1 MICWPSRRVL
11 GLLLLGSLLTLAAG
25 CTKGCA
31 KEQDSTKQDR
41 TTGSAAERAAAP
53 SLFTP
58 RSRLLIEKLDVR
70 GTPNVTPVPEGEG
83 AEEDSVSVSA
93 DADQTSGGAPLT
105 VAFEAEVTG
114 GPPGLQYR
122 WDFGD
127 KSAPSHQFHAQH
139 TYAIPGEYTATFT
152 ATGPGINES
161 QEVGIEV
168 TEEGFDV
175 EIDADPDIGT
185 VPLTVQFSVGLDE
198 EVPGPVSFQWDF
210 GDGARDVH
218 NPTNHTYGVP
228 GEYTASVV
236 VTNGR
241 GQLARHDVEIQ
252 VDARDEGEQ

>member
-1 MICWPSRRVL
+1 MIYWPSHRVL
-11 GLLLLGSLLTLAAG
+11 GLVLLGALLALAAG
-25 CTKGCA
+25 CTKA
-31 KEQDSTKQDR
+31 QDSTKQDR
-41 TTGSAAERAAAP
+41 TSGSAAEGAAAPP

-58 RSRLLIEKLDVR
+58 RSRLLIEKLDAR
-70 GTPNVTPVPEGEG
+70 GTPNATPVPETEGEG
-83 AEEDSVSVSA
+83 AEEASVSVSA

-105 VAFEAEVTG
+105 VAFDAEVTG

-127 KSAPSHQFHAQH
+127 KSAPSQQLHAQH

-152 ATGPGINES
+152 TTGPGISES
-161 QEVGIEV
+161 EEVGIEV

-175 EIDADPDIGT
+175 EVDADPDIGT
-185 VPLTVQFSVGLDE
+185 APLTVQFSVGLDE
-198 EVPGPVSFQWDF
+198 EIPGPISFQWDF

-218 NPTNHTYGVP
+218 NPTNHTYSVP
-228 GEYTASVV
+228 GEFTASVV